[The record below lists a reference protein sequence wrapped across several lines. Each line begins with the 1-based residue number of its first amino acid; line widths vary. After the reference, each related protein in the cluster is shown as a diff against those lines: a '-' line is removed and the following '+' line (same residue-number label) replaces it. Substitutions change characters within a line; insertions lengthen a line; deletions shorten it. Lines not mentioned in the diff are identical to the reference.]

1 MLYFVQNEVRS
12 KFNNIFNQSKTRFL
26 FYNQNVN
33 CQYDIILIWVWTF
46 RYFILWDFPNVTTWK
61 KTCVNLK
68 SNCFRAFNVRLCNT
82 LYACA
87 SELLP
92 NVLIFLGQ
100 RAIKYSWFSSEI
112 RISTSGNTKQL
123 LCCNKVNVASRIKH
137 KPTDIGWTLWLHH
150 NLFAMLPL

>member
-1 MLYFVQNEVRS
+1 M
-12 KFNNIFNQSKTRFL
+12 FNQSKTRFL

-33 CQYDIILIWVWTF
+33 CQYDIILTWVWTF
-46 RYFILWDFPNVTTWK
+46 HYFILWDFPNVK

-68 SNCFRAFNVRLCNT
+68 SNCFRAFNVRLCNA

-87 SELLP
+87 SELLS

-123 LCCNKVNVASRIKH
+123 LCCKSKRGFAYKAQTNRHRLNFMVPSQFICDASVTILIRS
-137 KPTDIGWTLWLHH
+137 LH
-150 NLFAMLPL
+150 L